1 MSTAVKGERNMS
13 LRREM
18 AKEIKILEEEIR
30 LLEVKRSRSQAA
42 LIEALIS
49 KQDPDETEIQ
59 FFRTYTADIEIKR
72 ERLLKLTRQLEK
84 LV

>member
-1 MSTAVKGERNMS
+1 MS
-13 LRREM
+13 LKREM

-30 LLEVKRSRSQAA
+30 LLEVKRSRSQAS
-42 LIEALIS
+42 LIESLIS

>member
-1 MSTAVKGERNMS
+1 MS